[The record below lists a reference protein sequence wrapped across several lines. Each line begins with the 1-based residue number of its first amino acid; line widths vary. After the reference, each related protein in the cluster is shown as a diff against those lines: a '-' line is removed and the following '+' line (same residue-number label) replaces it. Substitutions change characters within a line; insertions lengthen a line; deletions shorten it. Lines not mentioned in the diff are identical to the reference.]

1 MIKINKFQNQYY
13 DYNGIIII
21 QSENVDNLI
30 KELHSDDAI
39 IEIGNSEFKISDFI
53 IIDPLTKLIDLY
65 QISSKNILYKY
76 IVNSLEWTKEVIFNS
91 EILEKYNKNINDFI
105 GEEFSSY
112 LPDYSKI
119 IKYIYDFNQDKF
131 IDKNTLI
138 KWLNNFKLESKN
150 NIILKNVDFI
160 KLSDISEYINNYN
173 FIFLTNNA
181 FNIIENL
188 TDLELVYL
196 ENDGYLFHI
205 ENYEVV
211 KFEIYKRDSSF
222 KMNHNNL
229 PINCKNKLRKIRNI
243 IQELIIK

>member
-1 MIKINKFQNQYY
+1 M
-13 DYNGIIII
+13 
-21 QSENVDNLI
+21 
-30 KELHSDDAI
+30 
-39 IEIGNSEFKISDFI
+39 
-53 IIDPLTKLIDLY
+53 
-65 QISSKNILYKY
+65 
-76 IVNSLEWTKEVIFNS
+76 IFNS